1 MIDEA
6 MNIFKAI
13 ADKTS
18 WIYVA
23 GPSKFFDE
31 AQSLRTIQKLARE
44 YVKHHAGQQ
53 SPETLIKWMGHN
65 DRQEN

>member
-1 MIDEA
+1 MTDEA

-18 WIYVA
+18 WIYVS
-23 GPSKFFDE
+23 GPSQFYDKE
-31 AQSLRTIQKLARE
+31 YSLKMIQKLARE
-44 YVKHHAGQQ
+44 YVKNHSGLP

-65 DRQEN
+65 DR